1 MSAVLWV
8 ACAEPGSLYPAVPL
22 AQELARRGHE
32 LTVLAD
38 PSGRSAF
45 ESLGLR
51 FRPAEEL
58 AARGDGH
65 GGYVRA
71 LYADTLRELECGD
84 YDVALI
90 DPLEPGANFAAEAA
104 GVPYCSY
111 VHWRMRE
118 TGLDTPFW
126 FRFWDREQPGPEA
139 FVAWWNAQRAL
150 VGLGPDPRPRS
161 EHVWYRTS
169 PHLTLVLGVPELMA
183 DVVLPDYAMRIGPT
197 LWEPPFARSLP
208 EWLDALGRERP
219 AVLASVSTVGDG
231 DRELVAGVAAAA
243 ESEDVDVILT
253 APEAHGMPTLPP
265 NVRVTPFPHGALLP
279 RVAAAV
285 SHAGNGL
292 VTRAACAGV
301 PLLLVPG
308 GKDQPEVAR
317 GAAAAG
323 IAIVLERTTADGGRV
338 RDAIRTLLGDEGYR
352 ERARAIAARAR
363 EYDAPRTAA
372 DAISRVLQRGR

>member
-1 MSAVLWV
+1 MSSILWV

-32 LTVLAD
+32 LTVLAE
-38 PSGRSAF
+38 PGARAAF
-45 ESLGLR
+45 ESLGLG

-58 AARGDGH
+58 AARGEGH

-71 LYADTLRELECGD
+71 LYADTRRELEHGG

-90 DPLEPGANFAAEAA
+90 DPLEPGANFAAEAT

-118 TGLDTPFW
+118 TWLDTPFW
-126 FRFWDREQPGPEA
+126 FRVWDRERPGREA
-139 FVAWWNAQRAL
+139 FLEWWNAQRAL
-150 VGLGPDPRPRS
+150 VGLGPDPRPPGD
-161 EHVWYRTS
+161 HVWYRTS
-169 PHLTLVLGVPELMA
+169 PQLTLVLGLPELMTDA
-183 DVVLPDYAMRIGPT
+183 VLPAYAKRIGPT
-197 LWEPPFARSLP
+197 LWEPPLSTP
-208 EWLDALGRERP
+208 TPDWLDALGRDRP

-243 ESEDVDVILT
+243 ESEGIDVILT
-253 APEAHGMPTLPP
+253 TPKAHGLPRLP
-265 NVRVTPFPHGALLP
+265 ANVRVTPFPHGALLP
-279 RVAAAV
+279 RVSAVV

-317 GAAAAG
+317 GAAVAG
-323 IAIVLERTTADGGRV
+323 IAIVLERSAVDEEAARG
-338 RDAIRTLLGDEGYR
+338 AIRALLGDDGYR
-352 ERARAIAARAR
+352 ERAHSLALRAAR
-363 EYDAPRTAA
+363 YDAPVTGA
-372 DAISRVLQRGR
+372 DAIERLLAG